1 MAAHVGIPPWDIG
14 PRTVVVARVSA
25 LVPSLLAGRTSR
37 RDSKLSGDALALRDS
52 TTVLVPRLLT
62 RARRVDRS
70 QPTQDRSAVADRPV
84 EAADRTGRSS
94 GSTGPA
100 GRAVRP
106 DRPVRPS
113 AGSESD
119 RPVKEPNPTG
129 RRRERSVASSPSD
142 SELERESRRERR
154 RHGRSRRRGDRV
166 PTPPQTSSLATD
178 QILKAIAELNS
189 ATDAVASRV
198 RGWSGGRV
206 LRTLLI
212 PHSPHGWRRRIFLSV
227 SAAGR
232 SHVIGGG
239 GYP

>member
-37 RDSKLSGDALALRDS
+37 RDSKLSGDALALRES

-129 RRRERSVASSPSD
+129 RRRELSVSSSPSD

-178 QILKAIAELNS
+178 QILKAIAELKS

-198 RGWSGGRV
+198 GGGAAGGCYALCSFPTPPTV
-206 LRTLLI
+206 
-212 PHSPHGWRRRIFLSV
+212 GGGGYFSV